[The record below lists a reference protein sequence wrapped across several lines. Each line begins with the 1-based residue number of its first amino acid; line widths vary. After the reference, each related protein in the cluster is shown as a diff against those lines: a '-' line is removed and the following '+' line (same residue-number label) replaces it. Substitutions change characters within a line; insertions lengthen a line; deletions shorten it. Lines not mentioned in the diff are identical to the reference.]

1 MEITPPSLTEIGSF
15 VHHQQDVCLS
25 DTESNGSDAL
35 IGIRPHPT
43 AWDKAAA
50 LLHSFYTTQSLL
62 DGNKRTGW
70 AACWLFL
77 RLNLAVGPLLG
88 EVDADAAERLVLKI
102 ANKKIEIS
110 EIAGTLRSLVT
121 PLLGN
126 VDHLPPR
133 I

>member
-1 MEITPPSLTEIGSF
+1 M
-15 VHHQQDVCLS
+15 
-25 DTESNGSDAL
+25 
-35 IGIRPHPT
+35 
-43 AWDKAAA
+43 
-50 LLHSFYTTQSLL
+50 
-62 DGNKRTGW
+62 
-70 AACWLFL
+70 
-77 RLNLAVGPLLG
+77 LG